1 MPALRRWDILRWE
14 ESHRQN
20 SKVGLKYHP
29 YISSPELRKE
39 RKISQEVLAKELG
52 VAWLSYQRY
61 EGNER
66 DPRAPFIKAFAD
78 YFNVSTDYLLG
89 RTDVK

>member
-1 MPALRRWDILRWE
+1 MEILATRM
-14 ESHRQN
+14 R
-20 SKVGLKYHP
+20 
-29 YISSPELRKE
+29 ELRKE
-39 RKISQEVLAKELG
+39 KKLSQEVTAKVLG

-66 DPRAPFIKAFAD
+66 EPRVPFIAAFAE

-89 RTDVK
+89 LSDDR